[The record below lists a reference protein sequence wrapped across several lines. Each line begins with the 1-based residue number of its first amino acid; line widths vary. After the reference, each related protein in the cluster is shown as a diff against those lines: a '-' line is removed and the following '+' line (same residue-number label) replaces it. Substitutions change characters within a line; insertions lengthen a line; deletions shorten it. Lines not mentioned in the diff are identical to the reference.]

1 LTETLGLYVQIPFCA
16 SKCSYCNFSS
26 RVARAEVF
34 DSYCRAVELEIE
46 RLPDLYNAQEI
57 GQRLLGFA
65 VDTVYVGGGTPTI
78 VGAERLARILGAA
91 RERFH
96 LDGPPEF
103 TLEVTPA
110 SADEN
115 FLKEARGWGVNRL
128 SIGAQSFSDREL
140 RAVGRLHSAADT
152 YETVASA
159 RRAGFSNISLDLIAG
174 LPGQTQSSWQ
184 ESLRVAQ
191 RLQPEHVSAYIFEVD
206 EKSRLGKEVLRHG
219 ERYHATEV
227 PDEDFMVD
235 AYECAR
241 NFLRNAGYRQYEI
254 SNFALPGFESRHNQ
268 RYWRLEPYFG
278 LGAGAHSF
286 DGEWRW
292 ANETPPEAY
301 VQRLA
306 RGEAPLAETRR
317 LTVEELG
324 EEFFFLGLRQA
335 EGVDLSE
342 ARQRWG
348 EPALARWMSVIEE
361 LAERSLLVRENDKVR
376 LAEHT
381 VLVSNEVFQ
390 EFLVTG
396 MEAQ

>member
-1 LTETLGLYVQIPFCA
+1 METLGLYVQIPFCA

-26 RVARAEVF
+26 QVARPEVF
-34 DSYCRAVELEIE
+34 DSYCRAIELEIE
-46 RLPDLYNAQEI
+46 RLPDLYDAQGV
-57 GQRLLGFA
+57 GQRLLDFP

-78 VGAERLARILGAA
+78 IGAERLARILKAA
-91 RERFH
+91 RERFQ
-96 LDGPPEF
+96 LEAPSEF

-115 FLKEARGWGVNRL
+115 FLNEARGWGMNRV

-152 YETVASA
+152 HETVVCA
-159 RRAGFSNISLDLIAG
+159 RRAGFGNISLDLIAG

-184 ESLRVAQ
+184 ESLRVAE
-191 RLQPEHVSAYIFEVD
+191 RLQPEHVSVYIFEVD

-219 ERYHATEV
+219 ERYHATDV
-227 PDEDFMVD
+227 PDENFMAD

-241 NFLRNAGYRQYEI
+241 SFLRNAGYRQYEI

-268 RYWRLEPYFG
+268 KYWRLEPYFG

-292 ANETPPEAY
+292 TNETSPEAY
-301 VQRLA
+301 AQKLA

-361 LAERSLLVRENDKVR
+361 LAERGLLVRQNDKVR
-376 LAEHT
+376 LAEHAL
-381 VLVSNEVFQ
+381 LVSNEIFQ